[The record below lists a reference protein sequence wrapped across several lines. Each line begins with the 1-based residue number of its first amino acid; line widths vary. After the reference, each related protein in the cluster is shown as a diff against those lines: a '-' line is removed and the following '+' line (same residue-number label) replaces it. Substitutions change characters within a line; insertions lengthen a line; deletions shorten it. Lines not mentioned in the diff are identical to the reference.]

1 MDNDQVFT
9 NVAVVSSINDIPEFN
24 QDMEGEQTST
34 TDFLKQMDNIES
46 MKGQNKTKVNRS
58 RRTFIVSATLGK
70 SFYTSRVMNKRSKK
84 KMKKLLKENPEVQPN
99 MKLNEIMQKINFKN
113 KTKIIDMTK
122 EEILPETLK
131 LYKLECLKEEK
142 MLYLYHF
149 IKTHPDDSTI
159 VFTNS
164 INSTKRVKSLMNILS
179 IKCLCLHSQ
188 MQMRQRIKKLD
199 QFREGKFKVLVCTD
213 VASRGLD
220 IPEVSL
226 VLHLHSPKDVDTMV
240 HRCGRTARLGREGV
254 SVIISD
260 AFDRGR
266 LIKYMKDLGGHER
279 VKNIIVQKSQIDD
292 IRNLVTEA
300 SKIEKE
306 EFRDGVKRKDKSWAK
321 KMADLC
327 GIEIDEDNADV
338 AEEKKKI
345 AEKKR
350 SNIKKKKK
358 MLKQVRKKIIF
369 FRN

>member
-1 MDNDQVFT
+1 MT
-9 NVAVVSSINDIPEFN
+9 NVAVVSSIDDIPNFE
-24 QDMEGEQTST
+24 DTTDGTEKIST
-34 TDFLKQMDNIES
+34 TDFLKKIDEMEQL
-46 MKGQNKTKVNRS
+46 KGQNKTRVNKN

-70 SFYTSRVMNKRSKK
+70 SFFTSRVMNKRSKK
-84 KMKKLLKENPEVQPN
+84 RMKKLLKNNPEVQPN
-99 MKLNEIMQKINFKN
+99 MKLNEIMHKINFKN

-122 EEILPETLK
+122 ETILPDTLK

-142 MLYLYHF
+142 MIYLYYF
-149 IKTHPDDSTI
+149 IKKHPDDSII

-164 INSTKRVKSLMNILS
+164 INSTKRVNSLMTLLN
-179 IKCLCLHSQ
+179 IKCVCLHSQ

-199 QFREGKFKVLVCTD
+199 QFRDGKFSVLVSTD

-226 VLHLHSPKDVDTMV
+226 VLHLHSPKDIDTMV

-266 LIKYMKDLGGHER
+266 LIKYLKDLGGNER
-279 VKNIIVQKSQIDD
+279 VKNIVVEKTQLDELRTIVAD
-292 IRNLVTEA
+292 A

-306 EFRDGVKRKDKSWAK
+306 EFKVGVAKKEKSWAK

-327 GIEIDEDNADV
+327 GIEIDDERVLDDGRN
-338 AEEKKKI
+338 
-345 AEKKR
+345 KR
-350 SNIKKKKK
+350 NQEQQSKLKGRKRK
-358 MLKQVRKKIIF
+358 LKQVRNFINF
-369 FRN
+369 Y